1 MILDNHAD
9 ILMVSFAPINA
20 DPKRTTFRKTV
31 NALGHSC
38 IFIRSTNDDDWYQ
51 EGVADFGRERPEI
64 AKNLLSL
71 IQRVPHKKVCFLG
84 TSMGGYA
91 ALLYAL
97 DCRPDGV
104 LALSP
109 QLQPPS
115 LKRPVKAVDL
125 ISQYRRVERSY
136 PVEIHVCKRHE
147 DFSNAKKFAGVHSA
161 TNIVGHGCK
170 QHSVGRWMKVEG
182 KLIPIISA
190 AINRL
195 MYR

>member
-1 MILDNHAD
+1 
-9 ILMVSFAPINA
+9 MVSFAPVHA

-31 NALGHSC
+31 DALGHSC

-51 EGVADFGRERPEI
+51 EGVAHLGCERPEI
-64 AKNLLSL
+64 AKNLLAL
-71 IQRVPHKKVCFLG
+71 IERVPHKKVCFLG

-109 QLQPPS
+109 QLRPPV
-115 LKRPVKAVDL
+115 LKRPVKTVSL
-125 ISQYRRVERSY
+125 ISQYRQVERSY

-147 DFSNAKKFAGVHSA
+147 DFLNAKRFAKVHSS
-161 TNIVGHGCK
+161 TNVVGHDCN
-170 QHSVGRWMKVEG
+170 QHSVGRWLKVKE
-182 KLIPIISA
+182 KLIPAISA
-190 AINRL
+190 AIDRL
-195 MYR
+195 MHPKR